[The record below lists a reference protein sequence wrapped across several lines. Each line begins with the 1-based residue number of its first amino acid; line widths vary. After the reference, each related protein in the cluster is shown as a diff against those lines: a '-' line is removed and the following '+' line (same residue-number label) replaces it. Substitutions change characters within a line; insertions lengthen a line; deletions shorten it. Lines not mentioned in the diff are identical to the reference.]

1 MKKIV
6 LVDGN
11 NLLFR
16 SYYATAY
23 TGNIMR
29 NKEGFPTNGVY
40 GFVNMINKIISEEK
54 PEYMMVA
61 FDIGKTF
68 RHEKYERY
76 KDGRRETP
84 DDLKVQFPVAKKILT
99 AMGIKYLECAGY
111 EADDII
117 GTISMWCEKDPEY
130 EALIVSS
137 DKDLLQLISD
147 ETVVKLLK
155 TKDYIWMDK
164 KTFNDTYGF
173 DPIHMIDLK
182 ALMGD
187 SSDNIPG
194 VKGIGEKGAIKL
206 VSEYKTIDNIYE
218 NIDKIKGAMQI
229 KLIDGKEDAYYS
241 KDLVTIYREVPLDI
255 TFDDLLYKG
264 ENADEL
270 IDIYNDLGF
279 YSLLRKINTSEVKK
293 NKEIVGEFVD
303 IPDTAETEK
312 NKVNNNCNEN
322 IIDNDKNESIVENI
336 KILSNNEDI
345 DKNKIEEFKI
355 ISDINDIKISEDT
368 SIYLDTTIGNY
379 HNAEILGIALY
390 NSTLSCYIPFDI
402 FKNNTSILDTNYN
415 LSTYDYKKLIVVF
428 NKYGIKVPNINFD
441 TMISAYLLNYET
453 KDDIC
458 YLANKLE
465 VEIPSYDKKE
475 VVTTEEAARR
485 AILKAKF
492 IYNTKDKLY
501 ENMKKEDNIYLFES
515 IEMPLTKVL
524 ANMEI
529 EGIRV
534 DKKVLEEMGTE
545 IKIKLE
551 ILTRDIYNYAGEEF
565 NINSPKQLGEILFD
579 KLKLPGTKKNKN
591 GYATDIDVLKKLT
604 EYPII
609 NKILEYRALAK
620 LYSTYIDGI
629 ISTIRKDGKIHTIY
643 TQTLTRTGRL
653 SSIEPNLQNIPMRS
667 EYGRLIRKAFIPEN
681 NSVILSSDYSQI
693 ELRVFAHLSGVNDL
707 INAFKEGVDIHTKTA
722 MDIFKVPMEGVT
734 KNMRRQAKAVNFGI
748 LYGISSYGLAEDIG
762 IPVKEAKE
770 FINKYFE
777 TYPGVKD
784 YMDKEID
791 EAKRTGY
798 VKTIMNRKRVIEELK
813 SSNYKVRSMGERM
826 ALNTPV
832 QGSASDIL
840 KKAMVEINN
849 IFEKE
854 NIKSKMLL
862 QVHDELIFNVY
873 NDEIDKVKD
882 IVYNTM
888 TKVFELKVPLDVDIE
903 LGNNWYE
910 AK

>member
-40 GFVNMINKIISEEK
+40 GFVNMINKIIYDEK

-218 NIDKIKGAMQI
+218 NIDKIKGATQI

-279 YSLLRKINTSEVKK
+279 YSLLRKINTSDIKK
-293 NKEIVGEFVD
+293 
-303 IPDTAETEK
+303 EK
-312 NKVNNNCNEN
+312 
-322 IIDNDKNESIVENI
+322 SR
-336 KILSNNEDI
+336 
-345 DKNKIEEFKI
+345 EEKFKI
-355 ISDINDIKISEDT
+355 ISDINDVKISEDT

-379 HNAEILGIALY
+379 HDAEILGIALY
-390 NSTLSCYIPFDI
+390 NSTLSCYIPYDI
-402 FKNNTSILDTNYN
+402 FKNNTSILDTDYN

-458 YLANKLE
+458 YLANKLNIY
-465 VEIPSYDKKE
+465 IPSYDKKE
-475 VVTTEEAARR
+475 VVTSEEAARR
-485 AILKAKF
+485 AILKARF

-501 ENMKKEDNIYLFES
+501 EDMKREDNIYLFES
-515 IEMPLTKVL
+515 IEMPLAKVL
-524 ANMEI
+524 AKMETT
-529 EGIRV
+529 GIRV

-579 KLKLPGTKKNKN
+579 KLKLPGAKKNKN

-629 ISTIRKDGKIHTIY
+629 ISTIREDGKIHTIY

-681 NSVILSSDYSQI
+681 YSVILSSDYSQI

-791 EAKRTGY
+791 EAKRNGY

-813 SSNYKVRSMGERM
+813 SSNYMVRSMGERM

>member
-117 GTISMWCEKDPEY
+117 GTISMLCEKDPEY

-218 NIDKIKGAMQI
+218 NIDKIKGATQI

-279 YSLLRKINTSEVKK
+279 YSLLRKINTSDIKK
-293 NKEIVGEFVD
+293 
-303 IPDTAETEK
+303 EK
-312 NKVNNNCNEN
+312 SRE
-322 IIDNDKNESIVENI
+322 
-336 KILSNNEDI
+336 
-345 DKNKIEEFKI
+345 EEFKI
-355 ISDINDIKISEDT
+355 ISDINDVKISEDT

-379 HNAEILGIALY
+379 HDAEILGIALY
-390 NSTLSCYIPFDI
+390 NSTLSCYIPYDI
-402 FKNNTSILDTNYN
+402 FKNNTNILDTDYN

-458 YLANKLE
+458 YLANKLNIY
-465 VEIPSYDKKE
+465 IPSYDKKE

-485 AILKAKF
+485 AILKAMF

-501 ENMKKEDNIYLFES
+501 EDMKREDNIYLFES
-515 IEMPLTKVL
+515 IEMPLAKVL

-579 KLKLPGTKKNKN
+579 KLKLPGAKKNKN

-629 ISTIRKDGKIHTIY
+629 INTIREDGKIHTIY

-667 EYGRLIRKAFIPEN
+667 EYGRLIRKAFIPED

-762 IPVKEAKE
+762 ISVKEAKE

-791 EAKRTGY
+791 EAKRNGY

-813 SSNYKVRSMGERM
+813 SSNYMVRSMGERM

-849 IFEKE
+849 IFEQE

>member
-218 NIDKIKGAMQI
+218 NIDKIKGATQI

-279 YSLLRKINTSEVKK
+279 YSLLRKINTSDIKK
-293 NKEIVGEFVD
+293 
-303 IPDTAETEK
+303 EK
-312 NKVNNNCNEN
+312 
-322 IIDNDKNESIVENI
+322 SR
-336 KILSNNEDI
+336 ED
-345 DKNKIEEFKI
+345 EFKI
-355 ISDINDIKISEDT
+355 ISDINDVKISEDT

-379 HNAEILGIALY
+379 HDAEILGIALY
-390 NSTLSCYIPFDI
+390 NSTLSCYIPYDI
-402 FKNNTSILDTNYN
+402 FKNNTSILDTDYN

-458 YLANKLE
+458 YLANKLNIY
-465 VEIPSYDKKE
+465 IPSYDKKE
-475 VVTTEEAARR
+475 VVTSEEAIRR

-501 ENMKKEDNIYLFES
+501 EDMKREDNIYLFES
-515 IEMPLTKVL
+515 IEMPLAKVL
-524 ANMEI
+524 AKMETT
-529 EGIRV
+529 GIRV

-579 KLKLPGTKKNKN
+579 KLKLPGAKKNKN

-629 ISTIRKDGKIHTIY
+629 ISTIREDGKIHTIY

-667 EYGRLIRKAFIPEN
+667 EYGRLIRKAFIPED

-791 EAKRTGY
+791 EAKRNGY

-813 SSNYKVRSMGERM
+813 SSNYMVRSMGERM

>member
-218 NIDKIKGAMQI
+218 NIDKIKGATQI

-279 YSLLRKINTSEVKK
+279 YSLLRKINTSDIKK
-293 NKEIVGEFVD
+293 
-303 IPDTAETEK
+303 EK
-312 NKVNNNCNEN
+312 
-322 IIDNDKNESIVENI
+322 SR
-336 KILSNNEDI
+336 
-345 DKNKIEEFKI
+345 EEKFKI
-355 ISDINDIKISEDT
+355 ISDINDVKISEDT

-379 HNAEILGIALY
+379 HDAEILGIALY
-390 NSTLSCYIPFDI
+390 NSTLSYYIPYDI
-402 FKNNTSILDTNYN
+402 FKNNTNILDTDYN

-501 ENMKKEDNIYLFES
+501 EDMKREDNIYLFEN
-515 IEMPLTKVL
+515 IEMPLAKVL

-629 ISTIRKDGKIHTIY
+629 ISTIREDGKIHTIY

-667 EYGRLIRKAFIPEN
+667 EYGRLIRKAFIPED

-791 EAKRTGY
+791 EAKRNGY

-813 SSNYKVRSMGERM
+813 SSNYMVRSMGERM

-840 KKAMVEINN
+840 KKAMVEISD

>member
-218 NIDKIKGAMQI
+218 NIDKIKGATQI

-279 YSLLRKINTSEVKK
+279 YSLLRKINTSDIKK
-293 NKEIVGEFVD
+293 
-303 IPDTAETEK
+303 EK
-312 NKVNNNCNEN
+312 
-322 IIDNDKNESIVENI
+322 SR
-336 KILSNNEDI
+336 
-345 DKNKIEEFKI
+345 EEKFKI
-355 ISDINDIKISEDT
+355 ISDINDVKISEDT

-379 HNAEILGIALY
+379 HDAEILGIALY
-390 NSTLSCYIPFDI
+390 NSTLSCYIPYDI
-402 FKNNTSILDTNYN
+402 FKNNTSILDTDYN

-458 YLANKLE
+458 YLANKLNIY
-465 VEIPSYDKKE
+465 IPSYDKKE
-475 VVTTEEAARR
+475 VVTSEEAARR
-485 AILKAKF
+485 AILKARF

-501 ENMKKEDNIYLFES
+501 EDMKREDNIYLFES
-515 IEMPLTKVL
+515 IEMPLAKVL
-524 ANMEI
+524 AKMETT
-529 EGIRV
+529 GIRV

-579 KLKLPGTKKNKN
+579 KLKLPGAKKNKN

-629 ISTIRKDGKIHTIY
+629 ISTIREDGKIHTIY

-667 EYGRLIRKAFIPEN
+667 EYGRLIRKAFIPED

-791 EAKRTGY
+791 EAKRNGY

-813 SSNYKVRSMGERM
+813 SSNYMVRSMGERM

-840 KKAMVEINN
+840 KKAMVEISD

>member
-16 SYYATAY
+16 SYYATLY

-29 NKEGFPTNGVY
+29 NKDGFPTNGVY
-40 GFVNMINKIISEEK
+40 GFVNMINKIVNDEK

-76 KDGRRETP
+76 KDGRKETP
-84 DDLKVQFPVAKKILT
+84 DDLKVQFPIAKKILA

-117 GTISMWCEKDPEY
+117 GTVSMWCEKDPEY

-147 ETVVKLLK
+147 ETTVKLLK
-155 TKDYIWMDK
+155 TKDYIMMDR
-164 KTFNDTYGF
+164 KTFNETYGF
-173 DPIHMIDLK
+173 EPIHMIDLK

-187 SSDNIPG
+187 ASDNIPG
-194 VKGIGEKGAIKL
+194 VRGIGEKGAIKL
-206 VSEYKTIDNIYE
+206 VSEYTTIENIYA
-218 NIDKIKGAMQI
+218 NINNIKGATQT
-229 KLIDGKEDAYYS
+229 KLIEGEDDAYYS
-241 KDLVTIYREVPLDI
+241 KDLVTIYRDVPLDI
-255 TFDDLLYKG
+255 SFDDLKYKNCNI
-264 ENADEL
+264 EEL
-270 IDIYNDLGF
+270 TNIYKELGF
-279 YSLLRKINTSEVKK
+279 YSLLKKLDDVIEEDEKKEEHSSIDNFKVITDINEVKINE
-293 NKEIVGEFVD
+293 E
-303 IPDTAETEK
+303 TA
-312 NKVNNNCNEN
+312 
-322 IIDNDKNESIVENI
+322 IW
-336 KILSNNEDI
+336 
-345 DKNKIEEFKI
+345 
-355 ISDINDIKISEDT
+355 
-368 SIYLDTTIGNY
+368 LDTTIGNY
-379 HNAEILGIALY
+379 HDAELLGISLY
-390 NSTLSCYIPFDI
+390 NNNIAYYIPFDI
-402 FKNNTSILDTNYN
+402 LKNNYN
-415 LSTYDYKKLIVVF
+415 VLNTEFNLFTYDYKKLIVIF
-428 NKYGIKVPNINFD
+428 NRYDIKVPKIVFD

-453 KDDIC
+453 KDDIA
-458 YLANKLE
+458 YLANNMNFN
-465 VEIPSYDKKE
+465 IPIYDKKE
-475 VVTTEEAARR
+475 VVGDEEASKR

-492 IYNTKDKLY
+492 IYTS
-501 ENMKKEDNIYLFES
+501 KKELYNKMKEEDTIYLFEN
-515 IEMPLTKVL
+515 IEMPLAKVL
-524 ANMEI
+524 AKMEI

-534 DKKVLEEMGTE
+534 DKNILKEMGEE

-551 ILTRDIYNYAGEEF
+551 LITKDIYNYAGCEF
-565 NINSPKQLGEILFD
+565 NINSPKQLGEILFE
-579 KLKLPGTKKNKN
+579 KLNLPYGKKNKSG
-591 GYATDIDVLKKLT
+591 GYTTDADVLKKLVD
-604 EYPII
+604 YPIV
-609 NKILEYRALAK
+609 NCILEYRALTK
-620 LYSTYIDGI
+620 LYSTYIDGMI
-629 ISTIRKDGKIHTIY
+629 NCIREDGKIHTIY

-653 SSIEPNLQNIPMRS
+653 SSIEPNLQNIPMKS
-667 EYGRLIRKAFIPEN
+667 EYGRLIRKAFIPES

-707 INAFKEGVDIHTKTA
+707 INAFNEGIDIHTKTA
-722 MDIFKVPMEGVT
+722 MDIFKVPQEGVT

-748 LYGISSYGLAEDIG
+748 LYGISSYGLAEDLG

-770 FINKYFE
+770 FINKYFD

-784 YMDKEID
+784 YMDKEI
-791 EAKRTGY
+791 ETAKKNGY
-798 VKTIMNRKRVIEELK
+798 VKTIMNRKRVINELK
-813 SSNYKVRSMGERM
+813 STNYMIRNMGERM

-840 KKAMVEINN
+840 KKAMIEIDE

-873 NDEIDKVKD
+873 DDEIDKVKE

-888 TKVFELKVPLDVDIE
+888 TNVFDLKVPLDVDIE

>member
-40 GFVNMINKIISEEK
+40 GFVNMINKIISDEK

-76 KDGRRETP
+76 KDGRKETP

-218 NIDKIKGAMQI
+218 NIDKIKGATQI

-279 YSLLRKINTSEVKK
+279 YSLLRKINTSDIKK
-293 NKEIVGEFVD
+293 
-303 IPDTAETEK
+303 EK
-312 NKVNNNCNEN
+312 
-322 IIDNDKNESIVENI
+322 SR
-336 KILSNNEDI
+336 
-345 DKNKIEEFKI
+345 EEKFKI

-379 HNAEILGIALY
+379 HDAEILGIALY
-390 NSTLSCYIPFDI
+390 NSTLSCYIPYDI
-402 FKNNTSILDTNYN
+402 FKNNTSILDTDYN

-458 YLANKLE
+458 YLANKLNIY
-465 VEIPSYDKKE
+465 IPSYDKKE

-485 AILKAKF
+485 AILKASF

-501 ENMKKEDNIYLFES
+501 EDMKREDNIYLFES
-515 IEMPLTKVL
+515 IEMPLAKVL
-524 ANMEI
+524 AKMETT
-529 EGIRV
+529 GIRV

-579 KLKLPGTKKNKN
+579 KLKLPGAKKNKN

-609 NKILEYRALAK
+609 NKILEYRVLAK

-629 ISTIRKDGKIHTIY
+629 ISTIREDGKIHTIY

-667 EYGRLIRKAFIPEN
+667 EYGRLIRKAFIPED

-791 EAKRTGY
+791 EAKRNGY

-813 SSNYKVRSMGERM
+813 SSNYMVRSMGERM

-840 KKAMVEINN
+840 KKAMVEISD

>member
-218 NIDKIKGAMQI
+218 NIDKIKGATQI

-279 YSLLRKINTSEVKK
+279 YSLLRKINISEVKK
-293 NKEIVGEFVD
+293 KED
-303 IPDTAETEK
+303 RK
-312 NKVNNNCNEN
+312 
-322 IIDNDKNESIVENI
+322 
-336 KILSNNEDI
+336 
-345 DKNKIEEFKI
+345 EEFKI

-379 HNAEILGIALY
+379 HDAEILGIALY
-390 NSTLSCYIPFDI
+390 NSTLSCYIPYDI
-402 FKNNTSILDTNYN
+402 FKNNTNILDTDYN

-458 YLANKLE
+458 YLANKLNIY
-465 VEIPSYDKKE
+465 IPSYDKKE

-485 AILKAKF
+485 AILKARF

-501 ENMKKEDNIYLFES
+501 EDMKREDNIYLFEN
-515 IEMPLTKVL
+515 IEMPLAKVL
-524 ANMEI
+524 AKMETT
-529 EGIRV
+529 GIRV

-579 KLKLPGTKKNKN
+579 KLKLPGAKKNKN

-629 ISTIRKDGKIHTIY
+629 ISTIREDGKIHTIY

-667 EYGRLIRKAFIPEN
+667 EYGRLIRKAFIPED

-791 EAKRTGY
+791 EAKRNGY

-813 SSNYKVRSMGERM
+813 SSNYMVRSMGERM

>member
-218 NIDKIKGAMQI
+218 NIDKIKGATQI

-279 YSLLRKINTSEVKK
+279 YSLLRKINISEVKK
-293 NKEIVGEFVD
+293 KED
-303 IPDTAETEK
+303 RK
-312 NKVNNNCNEN
+312 
-322 IIDNDKNESIVENI
+322 
-336 KILSNNEDI
+336 
-345 DKNKIEEFKI
+345 EEFKI
-355 ISDINDIKISEDT
+355 ISDINDVKISEDT

-379 HNAEILGIALY
+379 HDAEILGIALY
-390 NSTLSCYIPFDI
+390 NSTFSCYIPYDI
-402 FKNNTSILDTNYN
+402 FKNNTSILDTDYN

-458 YLANKLE
+458 YLANKLNIY
-465 VEIPSYDKKE
+465 IPSYDKKE
-475 VVTTEEAARR
+475 VVATEEAARR
-485 AILKAKF
+485 AILKARF

-501 ENMKKEDNIYLFES
+501 EDMKREDNIYLFEN
-515 IEMPLTKVL
+515 IEMPLAKVL
-524 ANMEI
+524 AKMETT
-529 EGIRV
+529 GIRV

-579 KLKLPGTKKNKN
+579 KLKLPGAKKNKN

-629 ISTIRKDGKIHTIY
+629 ISTIREDGKIHTIY

-667 EYGRLIRKAFIPEN
+667 EYGRLIRKAFIPED

-813 SSNYKVRSMGERM
+813 SSNYMVRSMGERM

-840 KKAMVEINN
+840 KKAMVEISD

>member
-1 MKKIV
+1 MERLGDVMKKIV

-16 SYYATAY
+16 SYYATLY

-29 NKEGFPTNGVY
+29 NKDGFPTNGVY
-40 GFVNMINKIISEEK
+40 GFVNMINKIVNDEK

-76 KDGRRETP
+76 KDGRKETP
-84 DDLKVQFPVAKKILT
+84 DDLKVQFPIAKKILA

-117 GTISMWCEKDPEY
+117 GTVSMWCEKDPEY

-147 ETVVKLLK
+147 ETMVKLLK
-155 TKDYIWMDK
+155 TKDYIMMDR
-164 KTFNDTYGF
+164 KTFNETYGF
-173 DPIHMIDLK
+173 EPIHMIDLK

-187 SSDNIPG
+187 ASDNIPG
-194 VKGIGEKGAIKL
+194 VRGIGEKGAIKL
-206 VSEYKTIDNIYE
+206 VSEYTTIENIYA
-218 NIDKIKGAMQI
+218 NINNIKGATQT
-229 KLIDGKEDAYYS
+229 KLIEGKDDAYYS
-241 KDLVTIYREVPLDI
+241 KDLVTIYREVPLDVS
-255 TFDDLLYKG
+255 FDDLKYKNCNI
-264 ENADEL
+264 EEL
-270 IDIYNDLGF
+270 TNIYKDLGF
-279 YSLLRKINTSEVKK
+279 YSLLKKLDDVIEEDKKEEEHNSIDNFKVITDINEVKINE
-293 NKEIVGEFVD
+293 E
-303 IPDTAETEK
+303 TA
-312 NKVNNNCNEN
+312 
-322 IIDNDKNESIVENI
+322 IW
-336 KILSNNEDI
+336 
-345 DKNKIEEFKI
+345 
-355 ISDINDIKISEDT
+355 
-368 SIYLDTTIGNY
+368 LDTTIGNY
-379 HNAEILGIALY
+379 HDAELLGISLY
-390 NSTLSCYIPFDI
+390 NNNLAYYIPFDI
-402 FKNNTSILDTNYN
+402 LKNNYN
-415 LSTYDYKKLIVVF
+415 VLNTEFNLFTYDYKKLIVIF
-428 NKYGIKVPNINFD
+428 NRYGIKVPKIGFD

-453 KDDIC
+453 KDDIA
-458 YLANKLE
+458 YLANNMNFN
-465 VEIPSYDKKE
+465 IHIYDKKE
-475 VVTTEEAARR
+475 VVSDEEASKR

-492 IYNTKDKLY
+492 IYTS
-501 ENMKKEDNIYLFES
+501 KKELYNKMKEEDTIYLFEN
-515 IEMPLTKVL
+515 IEMPLAKVL
-524 ANMEI
+524 AKMEI

-534 DKKVLEEMGTE
+534 DKNILKEMGEE

-551 ILTRDIYNYAGEEF
+551 LITKDIYNYAGCEF
-565 NINSPKQLGEILFD
+565 NINSPKQLGEILFE
-579 KLKLPGTKKNKN
+579 KLNLPYGKKNKSG
-591 GYATDIDVLKKLT
+591 GYTTDADVLKKLVD
-604 EYPII
+604 YPIV
-609 NKILEYRALAK
+609 NCILEYRALTK
-620 LYSTYIDGI
+620 LYSTYIDGMI
-629 ISTIRKDGKIHTIY
+629 NCIREDGKIHTIY

-667 EYGRLIRKAFIPEN
+667 EYGRLIRKAFIPES

-707 INAFKEGVDIHTKTA
+707 INAFNEGIDIHTKTA
-722 MDIFKVPMEGVT
+722 MDIFKVPQEGVT

-748 LYGISSYGLAEDIG
+748 LYGISSYGLAEDLG

-770 FINKYFE
+770 FINKYFD
-777 TYPGVKD
+777 TYPGVRD
-784 YMDKEID
+784 YMDKEI
-791 EAKRTGY
+791 ETAKKNGY
-798 VKTIMNRKRVIEELK
+798 VKTIMNRKRVINELK
-813 SSNYKVRSMGERM
+813 STNYMIRNMGERM

-840 KKAMVEINN
+840 KKAMIEIDE

-873 NDEIDKVKD
+873 DDEIDKVKE

-888 TKVFELKVPLDVDIE
+888 TNVFDLKVPLDVDIE

>member
-40 GFVNMINKIISEEK
+40 GFVNMINKIISDEK

-218 NIDKIKGAMQI
+218 NIDKIKGATQI

-279 YSLLRKINTSEVKK
+279 YSLLRKINISEVKK
-293 NKEIVGEFVD
+293 KED
-303 IPDTAETEK
+303 RK
-312 NKVNNNCNEN
+312 
-322 IIDNDKNESIVENI
+322 
-336 KILSNNEDI
+336 
-345 DKNKIEEFKI
+345 EEFKI
-355 ISDINDIKISEDT
+355 ISDINDVKISEDT

-458 YLANKLE
+458 YLANKLNIY
-465 VEIPSYDKKE
+465 IPSYDKKE

-501 ENMKKEDNIYLFES
+501 EDMKREDNIYLFEN
-515 IEMPLTKVL
+515 IEMPLAKVL

-534 DKKVLEEMGTE
+534 DKKVLEEMGIE

-579 KLKLPGTKKNKN
+579 KLKLPGAKKNKN

-604 EYPII
+604 KYPII

>member
-16 SYYATAY
+16 SYYATLY

-29 NKEGFPTNGVY
+29 NKDGFPTNGVY
-40 GFVNMINKIISEEK
+40 GFVNMINKIVNDEK

-76 KDGRRETP
+76 KDGRKETP
-84 DDLKVQFPVAKKILT
+84 DDLKVQFPIAKKILA

-117 GTISMWCEKDPEY
+117 GTVSMWCEKDPEY

-147 ETVVKLLK
+147 ETMVKLLK
-155 TKDYIWMDK
+155 TKDYIMMDR
-164 KTFNDTYGF
+164 KTFNETYGF
-173 DPIHMIDLK
+173 EPIHMIDLK

-187 SSDNIPG
+187 ASDNIPG
-194 VKGIGEKGAIKL
+194 VRGIGEKGAIKL
-206 VSEYKTIDNIYE
+206 VSEYTTIENIYA
-218 NIDKIKGAMQI
+218 NINNIKGATQT
-229 KLIDGKEDAYYS
+229 KLIEGKDDAYYS
-241 KDLVTIYREVPLDI
+241 KDLVTIYREVPLDVS
-255 TFDDLLYKG
+255 FDDLKYKNCNI
-264 ENADEL
+264 EEL
-270 IDIYNDLGF
+270 TNIYKDLGF
-279 YSLLRKINTSEVKK
+279 YSLLKK
-293 NKEIVGEFVD
+293 LDDVIEEDKKEE
-303 IPDTAETEK
+303 EH
-312 NKVNNNCNEN
+312 NS
-322 IIDNDKNESIVENI
+322 IDN
-336 KILSNNEDI
+336 
-345 DKNKIEEFKI
+345 FKI
-355 ISDINDIKISEDT
+355 ITDINEVKINEET
-368 SIYLDTTIGNY
+368 AIWLDTTIGNY
-379 HNAEILGIALY
+379 HDAELLGISLY
-390 NSTLSCYIPFDI
+390 NNNLAYYIPFDI
-402 FKNNTSILDTNYN
+402 LKNNYN
-415 LSTYDYKKLIVVF
+415 VLNTEFNLFTYDYKKLIVIF
-428 NKYGIKVPNINFD
+428 NRYDIKVPKIVFD

-453 KDDIC
+453 KDDIA
-458 YLANKLE
+458 YLANNMNFN
-465 VEIPSYDKKE
+465 IHIYDKKE
-475 VVTTEEAARR
+475 VVSDEEASKR

-492 IYNTKDKLY
+492 IYTS
-501 ENMKKEDNIYLFES
+501 KKELYNKMKEEDTIYLFEN
-515 IEMPLTKVL
+515 IEMPLAKVL
-524 ANMEI
+524 AKMEI

-534 DKKVLEEMGTE
+534 DKNILKEMGEE

-551 ILTRDIYNYAGEEF
+551 LITKDIYNYAGCEF
-565 NINSPKQLGEILFD
+565 NINSPKQLGEILFE
-579 KLKLPGTKKNKN
+579 KLNLPYGKKNKSG
-591 GYATDIDVLKKLT
+591 GYTTDADVLKKLVD
-604 EYPII
+604 YPIV
-609 NKILEYRALAK
+609 NCILEYRALTK
-620 LYSTYIDGI
+620 LYSTYIDGMVNC
-629 ISTIRKDGKIHTIY
+629 IREDGKIHTIY

-667 EYGRLIRKAFIPEN
+667 EYGRLIRKAFIPES

-707 INAFKEGVDIHTKTA
+707 INAFNEGIDIHTKTA
-722 MDIFKVPMEGVT
+722 MDIFKVPQEGVT

-748 LYGISSYGLAEDIG
+748 LYGISSYGLAEDLG

-770 FINKYFE
+770 FINKYFD
-777 TYPGVKD
+777 TYPGVRD
-784 YMDKEID
+784 YMDKEI
-791 EAKRTGY
+791 ETAKKNGY
-798 VKTIMNRKRVIEELK
+798 VKTIMNRKRVINELK
-813 SSNYKVRSMGERM
+813 STNYMIRNMGERM

-840 KKAMVEINN
+840 KKAMIEIDE

-873 NDEIDKVKD
+873 DDEIDKVKE

-888 TKVFELKVPLDVDIE
+888 TNVFDLKVPLDVDIE

>member
-16 SYYATAY
+16 SYYATLY

-29 NKEGFPTNGVY
+29 NKDGFPTNGVY
-40 GFVNMINKIISEEK
+40 GFVNMINKIVNDEK

-76 KDGRRETP
+76 KDGRKETP
-84 DDLKVQFPVAKKILT
+84 DDLKVQFPIAKKILT

-117 GTISMWCEKDPEY
+117 GTVSMWCEKDPEY

-147 ETVVKLLK
+147 ETMVKLLK
-155 TKDYIWMDK
+155 TKDYIMMDR
-164 KTFNDTYGF
+164 KTFNETYGF
-173 DPIHMIDLK
+173 EPIHMIDLK

-187 SSDNIPG
+187 ASDNIPG
-194 VKGIGEKGAIKL
+194 VRGIGEKGAIKL
-206 VSEYKTIDNIYE
+206 VSEYTTIENIYA
-218 NIDKIKGAMQI
+218 NINNIKGATQT
-229 KLIDGKEDAYYS
+229 KLIEGKDDAYYS
-241 KDLVTIYREVPLDI
+241 KDLVTIYREVPLDVS
-255 TFDDLLYKG
+255 FDDLKYKNCNI
-264 ENADEL
+264 EEL
-270 IDIYNDLGF
+270 TNIYKDLGF
-279 YSLLRKINTSEVKK
+279 YSLLKK
-293 NKEIVGEFVD
+293 LDDVIEEDKKEE
-303 IPDTAETEK
+303 EH
-312 NKVNNNCNEN
+312 NC
-322 IIDNDKNESIVENI
+322 IDN
-336 KILSNNEDI
+336 
-345 DKNKIEEFKI
+345 FKI
-355 ISDINDIKISEDT
+355 ITDINEVKINKET
-368 SIYLDTTIGNY
+368 AIWLDTTIGNY
-379 HNAEILGIALY
+379 HDAELLGISLY
-390 NSTLSCYIPFDI
+390 NNNLAYYIPFDI
-402 FKNNTSILDTNYN
+402 LKNNYN
-415 LSTYDYKKLIVVF
+415 VLNTEFNLFTYDYKKLIVIF
-428 NKYGIKVPNINFD
+428 NRYGIKVPKIGFD

-453 KDDIC
+453 KDDIA
-458 YLANKLE
+458 YLANNMNFN
-465 VEIPSYDKKE
+465 IHIYDKKE
-475 VVTTEEAARR
+475 VVSDEEASKR

-492 IYNTKDKLY
+492 IYTS
-501 ENMKKEDNIYLFES
+501 KKELYNKMKEEDTIYLFEN
-515 IEMPLTKVL
+515 IEMPLAKVL
-524 ANMEI
+524 AKMEI

-534 DKKVLEEMGTE
+534 DKNILKEMGEE

-551 ILTRDIYNYAGEEF
+551 LITKDIYNYAGCEF
-565 NINSPKQLGEILFD
+565 NINSPKQLGEILFE
-579 KLKLPGTKKNKN
+579 KLNLPYGKKNKSG
-591 GYATDIDVLKKLT
+591 GYTTDADVLKKLVD
-604 EYPII
+604 YPIV
-609 NKILEYRALAK
+609 NCILEYRALTK
-620 LYSTYIDGI
+620 LYSTYIDGMI
-629 ISTIRKDGKIHTIY
+629 NCIREDGKIHTIY

-667 EYGRLIRKAFIPEN
+667 EYGRLIRKAFIPES

-707 INAFKEGVDIHTKTA
+707 INAFNEGIDIHTKTA
-722 MDIFKVPMEGVT
+722 MDIFKVPQEGVT
-734 KNMRRQAKAVNFGI
+734 KNMRRQSKAVNFGI
-748 LYGISSYGLAEDIG
+748 LYGISSYGLAEDLG

-770 FINKYFE
+770 FINKYFD
-777 TYPGVKD
+777 TYPGVRD
-784 YMDKEID
+784 YMDKEI
-791 EAKRTGY
+791 ETAKKNGY
-798 VKTIMNRKRVIEELK
+798 VKTIMNRKRVIDELK
-813 SSNYKVRSMGERM
+813 STNYMIRNMGERM

-840 KKAMVEINN
+840 KKAMIEIDE

-873 NDEIDKVKD
+873 DDEIDKVKE

-888 TKVFELKVPLDVDIE
+888 TNVFDLKVPLDVDIE

>member
-40 GFVNMINKIISEEK
+40 GFVNMINKIISDEK

-218 NIDKIKGAMQI
+218 NIDKIKGATQI

-279 YSLLRKINTSEVKK
+279 YSLLRKINTSDIKK
-293 NKEIVGEFVD
+293 
-303 IPDTAETEK
+303 EK
-312 NKVNNNCNEN
+312 
-322 IIDNDKNESIVENI
+322 SR
-336 KILSNNEDI
+336 ED
-345 DKNKIEEFKI
+345 EFKI
-355 ISDINDIKISEDT
+355 ISDINDVKISEDT

-379 HNAEILGIALY
+379 HDAEILGIALY
-390 NSTLSCYIPFDI
+390 NSTLSCYIPYDI
-402 FKNNTSILDTNYN
+402 FKNNTSILDTDYN

-458 YLANKLE
+458 YLANKLNIY
-465 VEIPSYDKKE
+465 IPSYDKKE
-475 VVTTEEAARR
+475 VVTSEEAIRR

-501 ENMKKEDNIYLFES
+501 EDMKREDNIYLFES
-515 IEMPLTKVL
+515 IEMPLAKVL
-524 ANMEI
+524 AKMETT
-529 EGIRV
+529 GIRV

-579 KLKLPGTKKNKN
+579 KLKLPGAKKNKN

-629 ISTIRKDGKIHTIY
+629 ISTIREDGKIHTIY

-667 EYGRLIRKAFIPEN
+667 EYGRLIRKAFIPED

-791 EAKRTGY
+791 EAKRNGY

-813 SSNYKVRSMGERM
+813 SSNYMVRSMGERM

>member
-218 NIDKIKGAMQI
+218 NIDKIKGATQI

-279 YSLLRKINTSEVKK
+279 YSLLRKINTSDIKK
-293 NKEIVGEFVD
+293 
-303 IPDTAETEK
+303 EK
-312 NKVNNNCNEN
+312 
-322 IIDNDKNESIVENI
+322 SR
-336 KILSNNEDI
+336 
-345 DKNKIEEFKI
+345 EEKFKI
-355 ISDINDIKISEDT
+355 ISDINDVKISEDT

-379 HNAEILGIALY
+379 HDAEILGIALY
-390 NSTLSCYIPFDI
+390 NSTLSYYIPYDI
-402 FKNNTSILDTNYN
+402 FKNNTNILDTDYN

-441 TMISAYLLNYET
+441 TMISAYLLNYDT

-458 YLANKLE
+458 YLANKLNIY
-465 VEIPSYDKKE
+465 IPSYDKKE

-501 ENMKKEDNIYLFES
+501 EDMKREDNIYLFEN
-515 IEMPLTKVL
+515 IEMPLAKVL
-524 ANMEI
+524 AKMETT
-529 EGIRV
+529 GIRV

-579 KLKLPGTKKNKN
+579 KLKLPGAKKNKN

>member
-16 SYYATAY
+16 SYYATLY

-29 NKEGFPTNGVY
+29 NKDGFPTNGVY
-40 GFVNMINKIISEEK
+40 GFVNMINKIVNDEK

-76 KDGRRETP
+76 KDGRKEIP
-84 DDLKVQFPVAKKILT
+84 DDLKVQFPIAKKILA

-117 GTISMWCEKDPEY
+117 GTVSMWCEKDPEY

-147 ETVVKLLK
+147 ETTVKLLK
-155 TKDYIWMDK
+155 TKDYIMMDR
-164 KTFNDTYGF
+164 KTFNETYGF
-173 DPIHMIDLK
+173 EPIHMIDLK

-187 SSDNIPG
+187 ASDNIPG
-194 VKGIGEKGAIKL
+194 VRGIGEKGAIKL
-206 VSEYKTIDNIYE
+206 VSEYTTIENIYA
-218 NIDKIKGAMQI
+218 NINNIKGATQT
-229 KLIDGKEDAYYS
+229 KLIEGKDDAYYS
-241 KDLVTIYREVPLDI
+241 KDLVTIYREVPLDVS
-255 TFDDLLYKG
+255 FDDLKYKNCNI
-264 ENADEL
+264 EEL
-270 IDIYNDLGF
+270 TNIYKDLGF
-279 YSLLRKINTSEVKK
+279 YSLLKKLDDVIEEDKKKEEHNSIDNFKVITDINEVKINE
-293 NKEIVGEFVD
+293 E
-303 IPDTAETEK
+303 TA
-312 NKVNNNCNEN
+312 
-322 IIDNDKNESIVENI
+322 IW
-336 KILSNNEDI
+336 
-345 DKNKIEEFKI
+345 
-355 ISDINDIKISEDT
+355 
-368 SIYLDTTIGNY
+368 LDTTIGNY
-379 HNAEILGIALY
+379 HDAELLGISLY
-390 NSTLSCYIPFDI
+390 NNNLAYYIPFDI
-402 FKNNTSILDTNYN
+402 LKNNYN
-415 LSTYDYKKLIVVF
+415 VLNTEFNLFTYDYKKLIVIF
-428 NKYGIKVPNINFD
+428 NRYGIKVPKIGFD

-453 KDDIC
+453 KDDIA
-458 YLANKLE
+458 YLANNMNFN
-465 VEIPSYDKKE
+465 IHIYDKKE
-475 VVTTEEAARR
+475 VVSDEEASKR

-492 IYNTKDKLY
+492 IYTS
-501 ENMKKEDNIYLFES
+501 KKELYNKMKEEDTIYLFEN
-515 IEMPLTKVL
+515 IEMPLAKVL
-524 ANMEI
+524 AKMEI

-534 DKKVLEEMGTE
+534 DKNILKEMGEE

-551 ILTRDIYNYAGEEF
+551 LITKDIYNYAGCEF
-565 NINSPKQLGEILFD
+565 NINSPKQLGEILFE
-579 KLKLPGTKKNKN
+579 KLNLPYGKKNKSG
-591 GYATDIDVLKKLT
+591 GYTTDADVLKKLVD
-604 EYPII
+604 YPIV
-609 NKILEYRALAK
+609 NCILEYRALTK
-620 LYSTYIDGI
+620 LYSTYIDGMI
-629 ISTIRKDGKIHTIY
+629 NCIREDGKIHTIY

-667 EYGRLIRKAFIPEN
+667 EYGRLIRKAFIPES

-707 INAFKEGVDIHTKTA
+707 INAFNEGIDIHTKTA
-722 MDIFKVPMEGVT
+722 MDIFKVPQEGVT

-748 LYGISSYGLAEDIG
+748 LYGISSYGLAEDLG

-770 FINKYFE
+770 FINKYFD
-777 TYPGVKD
+777 TYPGVRD
-784 YMDKEID
+784 YMDKEI
-791 EAKRTGY
+791 ETAKKNGY
-798 VKTIMNRKRVIEELK
+798 VKTIMNRKRVIDELK
-813 SSNYKVRSMGERM
+813 STNYMIRNMGERM

-840 KKAMVEINN
+840 KKAMIEIDE

-873 NDEIDKVKD
+873 DDEIDKVKE

-888 TKVFELKVPLDVDIE
+888 TNVFDLKVPLDVDIE

>member
-218 NIDKIKGAMQI
+218 NIDKIKGATQI

-279 YSLLRKINTSEVKK
+279 YSLLRKINTSDIKK
-293 NKEIVGEFVD
+293 
-303 IPDTAETEK
+303 EK
-312 NKVNNNCNEN
+312 
-322 IIDNDKNESIVENI
+322 SR
-336 KILSNNEDI
+336 ED
-345 DKNKIEEFKI
+345 EFKI
-355 ISDINDIKISEDT
+355 ISDINDVKISEDT

-379 HNAEILGIALY
+379 HDAEILGIALY
-390 NSTLSCYIPFDI
+390 NSTLSCYIPYDI
-402 FKNNTSILDTNYN
+402 FKNNTSILDTDYN

-458 YLANKLE
+458 YLANKLNIY
-465 VEIPSYDKKE
+465 IPSYDKKE

-485 AILKAKF
+485 AILKARF

-501 ENMKKEDNIYLFES
+501 EDMKREDNIYLFES
-515 IEMPLTKVL
+515 IEMPLAKVL
-524 ANMEI
+524 AKMETT
-529 EGIRV
+529 GIRV

-579 KLKLPGTKKNKN
+579 KLKLPGAKKNKN

-629 ISTIRKDGKIHTIY
+629 ISTIREDGKIHTIY

-667 EYGRLIRKAFIPEN
+667 EYGRLIRKAFIPED

-791 EAKRTGY
+791 EAKRNGY

-813 SSNYKVRSMGERM
+813 SSNYMVRSMGERM

>member
-218 NIDKIKGAMQI
+218 NIDKIKGATQI

-279 YSLLRKINTSEVKK
+279 YSLLRKINTSDIKK
-293 NKEIVGEFVD
+293 
-303 IPDTAETEK
+303 EK
-312 NKVNNNCNEN
+312 
-322 IIDNDKNESIVENI
+322 SR
-336 KILSNNEDI
+336 
-345 DKNKIEEFKI
+345 EEKFKI
-355 ISDINDIKISEDT
+355 ISDINDVKISEDT

-379 HNAEILGIALY
+379 HDAEILGIALY
-390 NSTLSCYIPFDI
+390 NSTLSCYIPYDI
-402 FKNNTSILDTNYN
+402 FKNNTSILDTDYN

-458 YLANKLE
+458 YLANKLNIY
-465 VEIPSYDKKE
+465 IPSYDKKE

-501 ENMKKEDNIYLFES
+501 EDMKREDNIYLFEN
-515 IEMPLTKVL
+515 IEMPLAKVL
-524 ANMEI
+524 AKMETT
-529 EGIRV
+529 GIRV

-579 KLKLPGTKKNKN
+579 KLKLPGAKKNKN

-629 ISTIRKDGKIHTIY
+629 ISTIREDGKIHTIY

-667 EYGRLIRKAFIPEN
+667 EYGRLIRKAFIPED

-748 LYGISSYGLAEDIG
+748 IYGMGSYGLAEDIG

-791 EAKRTGY
+791 EAKRNGY

-813 SSNYKVRSMGERM
+813 SSNYMVRSMGERM

>member
-218 NIDKIKGAMQI
+218 NIDKIKGATQI

-279 YSLLRKINTSEVKK
+279 YSLLRKINTSDIKK
-293 NKEIVGEFVD
+293 
-303 IPDTAETEK
+303 EK
-312 NKVNNNCNEN
+312 
-322 IIDNDKNESIVENI
+322 SR
-336 KILSNNEDI
+336 
-345 DKNKIEEFKI
+345 EEKFKI
-355 ISDINDIKISEDT
+355 ISDINDVKISEDT

-379 HNAEILGIALY
+379 HDAEILGIALY
-390 NSTLSCYIPFDI
+390 NSTLSCYIPYDI
-402 FKNNTSILDTNYN
+402 FKNNTSILDTDYN

-458 YLANKLE
+458 YLANKLNIY
-465 VEIPSYDKKE
+465 IPSYDKKE

-485 AILKAKF
+485 AILKARF

-501 ENMKKEDNIYLFES
+501 EDMKREDNIYLFES
-515 IEMPLTKVL
+515 IEMPLAKVL
-524 ANMEI
+524 AKMETT
-529 EGIRV
+529 GIRV

-579 KLKLPGTKKNKN
+579 KLKLPGAKKNKN

-629 ISTIRKDGKIHTIY
+629 ISTIREDGKIHTIY

-791 EAKRTGY
+791 EAKRNGY

-813 SSNYKVRSMGERM
+813 SSNYMVRSMGERM

-840 KKAMVEINN
+840 KKAMVEISD

>member
-40 GFVNMINKIISEEK
+40 GFVNMINKIISDEK

-218 NIDKIKGAMQI
+218 NIDKIKGATQI

-279 YSLLRKINTSEVKK
+279 YSLLRKINTSDIKK
-293 NKEIVGEFVD
+293 
-303 IPDTAETEK
+303 EK
-312 NKVNNNCNEN
+312 
-322 IIDNDKNESIVENI
+322 SR
-336 KILSNNEDI
+336 
-345 DKNKIEEFKI
+345 EEKFKI
-355 ISDINDIKISEDT
+355 ISDINDVKISEDT

-379 HNAEILGIALY
+379 HDAEILGIALY
-390 NSTLSCYIPFDI
+390 NSTLSCYIPYDI
-402 FKNNTSILDTNYN
+402 FKNNTSILDTDYN

-458 YLANKLE
+458 YLANKLNIY
-465 VEIPSYDKKE
+465 IPSYDKKE

-485 AILKAKF
+485 AILKARF

-501 ENMKKEDNIYLFES
+501 EDMKREDNIYLFEN
-515 IEMPLTKVL
+515 IEMPLAKVL
-524 ANMEI
+524 AKMETT
-529 EGIRV
+529 GIRV

-551 ILTRDIYNYAGEEF
+551 ILTRDIYNYAGEKF

-579 KLKLPGTKKNKN
+579 KLKLPGAKKNKN

-629 ISTIRKDGKIHTIY
+629 ISTIREDGKIHTIY

-667 EYGRLIRKAFIPEN
+667 EYGRLIRKAFIPED

-791 EAKRTGY
+791 EAKRNGY

-813 SSNYKVRSMGERM
+813 SSNYMVRSMGERM